1 MSPLPTR
8 MADHWWQRPGR
19 SPGRLQYHW
28 HVLFHGQPEVHR
40 LAGLAQ
46 RKLAGV
52 PGLDPVP
59 LPWLHLTTL
68 IVGFADEVSAEQVAD
83 MTSDA
88 RHRLAGVRPIPVT
101 LGPVYYHPEAIVLP
115 PEPLDALTPILDAV
129 TAATRGAGCAGH
141 ADSDPWLPHISIAY
155 SHGTEPM
162 APAIAALGRRLPE
175 AGIVIRSVS
184 LVAQTQV
191 GRSWQWQPV
200 AEVGLGP
207 SGHPGPDGG

>member
-40 LAGLAQ
+40 LAELAQ

-101 LGPVYYHPEAIVLP
+101 LGRVYYHPEAIVLP

-129 TAATRGAGCAGH
+129 TAATRGGCRRAARAMPTPTRGCRISRSPT
-141 ADSDPWLPHISIAY
+141 ATAQSPWRRPSRPSAVACRKRA
-155 SHGTEPM
+155 SSS
-162 APAIAALGRRLPE
+162 GR
-175 AGIVIRSVS
+175 
-184 LVAQTQV
+184 
-191 GRSWQWQPV
+191 
-200 AEVGLGP
+200 
-207 SGHPGPDGG
+207 